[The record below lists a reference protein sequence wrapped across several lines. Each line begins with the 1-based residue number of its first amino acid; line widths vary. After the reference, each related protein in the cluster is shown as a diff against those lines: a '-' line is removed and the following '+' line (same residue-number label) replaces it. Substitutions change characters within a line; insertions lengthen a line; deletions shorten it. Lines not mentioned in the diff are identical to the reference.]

1 MKKKERVIEF
11 ILLFVLLLLVGKGVL
26 TGVLVGVFF
35 SVVKRV
41 VNIFAEPE
49 KRFASPFESV
59 GLGALA
65 GALSSIINFI
75 L

>member
-1 MKKKERVIEF
+1 MRKKERIIE
-11 ILLFVLLLLVGKGVL
+11 FVLLTALLLLIGKGIL

-35 SVVKRV
+35 SVLKKVL
-41 VNIFAEPE
+41 NIFVDPE

-65 GALSSIINFI
+65 GALSSIISAI
-75 L
+75 I